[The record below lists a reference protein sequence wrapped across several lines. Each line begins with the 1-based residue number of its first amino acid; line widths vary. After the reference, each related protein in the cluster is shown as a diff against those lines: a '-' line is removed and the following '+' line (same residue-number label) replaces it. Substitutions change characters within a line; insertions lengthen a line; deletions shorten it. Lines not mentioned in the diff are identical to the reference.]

1 MARIINYH
9 TEQESNRYVKK
20 KTFDSASR
28 YQSRIIPIPR
38 FPANNSNNKAAGE
51 DSACIN
57 FMGQTMNALLYLTDP
72 SRTIY
77 VPECSAWFV
86 HSAADVK
93 KKVDTAEVCG
103 LRTFSLLE
111 RALGVIGIR
120 SLDRLFSFRAGHE
133 FSAFLKFY
141 AAEIHP
147 SEHCWTKFEKRCFP
161 EYRVV
166 PRASKLYSSA
176 IKKVEKLMLPLL
188 KHIRKIGQGQLI
200 RRQIAHL
207 LQFSCQMDAQLL
219 FQNLDALNTGIM
231 TEIRKHYVNQINSRT
246 QTKITHCWQR
256 QLN

>member
-1 MARIINYH
+1 MWIQIEPKPLLQEGLRRELVRLITTAMHTDLHFKEMTNAEIYRQITKLGATLDGLKRSIEYLQDYIDIAGLKIYQQEMARIINYH

-93 KKVDTAEVCG
+93 KVDTAEVCG

-120 SLDRLFSFRAGHE
+120 SLDRLFPFEQATNFRL
-133 FSAFLKFY
+133 FSNFMLRRFT
-141 AAEIHP
+141 P
-147 SEHCWTKFEKRCFP
+147 SEHCWTKFEKRCFLSI
-161 EYRVV
+161 E
-166 PRASKLYSSA
+166 
-176 IKKVEKLMLPLL
+176 
-188 KHIRKIGQGQLI
+188 
-200 RRQIAHL
+200 
-207 LQFSCQMDAQLL
+207 
-219 FQNLDALNTGIM
+219 
-231 TEIRKHYVNQINSRT
+231 
-246 QTKITHCWQR
+246 
-256 QLN
+256 